1 MKIIVRMILT
11 AVALFTAQLAPAQG
25 TLYLSNLGQTPVG
38 SAVVGSDAWIA
49 QDFRTGTNSGGY
61 TLNSIQLLLGA
72 ASGTPSGFS
81 VSVYNS
87 LGGSPGSNLGSLGG
101 ADPSAGGIF
110 SYATSGITLS
120 SSTFYFVVLTAATPA
135 ANGSYNWS
143 FVNPSSYDSNDG
155 WLMNHIYYTSTDGST
170 WPVFSRGHFF
180 QLAVDASAI
189 PEPAIYSLV
198 GLGLVGLSF
207 WRHKIGQAK

>member
-1 MKIIVRMILT
+1 MSARLKTTILILT
-11 AVALFTAQLAPAQG
+11 SVIGLLLPQMMPAQG
-25 TLYLSNLGQTPVG
+25 TLYLSNLGQTSAG

-61 TLNSIQLLLGA
+61 TLNSIQLLLGR

-81 VSVYNS
+81 VSVYSS

-110 SYATSGITLS
+110 SYATSGMTLS
-120 SSTFYFVVLTAATPA
+120 PSTFYFVVLTAATPA
-135 ANGSYNWS
+135 ANGSYDWS
-143 FVNPSSYDSNDG
+143 FVNPSSYDSSDG
-155 WLMNHIYYTSTDGST
+155 WHMNHIYYTSTDGST
-170 WPVFSRGHFF
+170 WPVFSREHFF
-180 QLAVDASAI
+180 QLAVEATAV
-189 PEPAIYSLV
+189 PEPSTSALV

-207 WRHKIGQAK
+207 WKRK